1 MREPPAWPGRPASVR
16 PAYALPHFEG
26 RRSRPRFREQGAACQ
41 PLRRPSRV
49 LHPHDPPDAAML
61 RFPPAGDDFVLTRL
75 AAYYAPHNEQD
86 DNHHCGDNAD
96 NQIRIHGSSLKTA
109 TDSGRNTTY
118 VALLQPSR
126 RLIGLLAQ
134 TLPLSR
140 PYISNRG
147 RRWYRQICHQCIKRH
162 TRRHRIASGPM
173 IFNIEQ
179 VGQWCPTLIVVIL
192 ATATENTYQ
201 TGHARH
207 DVMVVELAR
216 HHRRGHIRL
225 HDRLSS
231 AARPSHDLPRK
242 RRPRQHFGG
251 YRR

>member
-1 MREPPAWPGRPASVR
+1 MA
-16 PAYALPHFEG
+16 
-26 RRSRPRFREQGAACQ
+26 GAACVGSTG
-41 PLRRPSRV
+41 LRSPSLRGEAVSPSVSGAESCLSTVAATVSGSSPARPAWRGDVAVSAGRPST
-49 LHPHDPPDAAML
+49 
-61 RFPPAGDDFVLTRL
+61 FVLTRL

-109 TDSGRNTTY
+109 TDSCRNTTY

-216 HHRRGHIRL
+216 RHRRGHIRL

-231 AARPSHDLPRK
+231 AARPTAK
-242 RRPRQHFGG
+242 T
-251 YRR
+251 

>member
-26 RRSRPRFREQGAACQ
+26 RRFRPRFREQRAACQ
-41 PLRRPSRV
+41 LLRRPSRTTR
-49 LHPHDPPDAAML
+49 LARRCCGFRRPAA
-61 RFPPAGDDFVLTRL
+61 DFVLTRL
-75 AAYYAPHNEQD
+75 AAYYAPHNKQD
-86 DNHHCGDNAD
+86 DNHHCGDDAD

-179 VGQWCPTLIVVIL
+179 VGQWCPTLIVVTL

-216 HHRRGHIRL
+216 RHRRGHIRL
-225 HDRLSS
+225 HD
-231 AARPSHDLPRK
+231 
-242 RRPRQHFGG
+242 
-251 YRR
+251 

>member
-1 MREPPAWPGRPASVR
+1 MREPPAWKGGGLALGFGSRELPVNRCGDRLGFFTRTTRLTRRCCGFRRPA
-16 PAYALPHFEG
+16 
-26 RRSRPRFREQGAACQ
+26 
-41 PLRRPSRV
+41 
-49 LHPHDPPDAAML
+49 
-61 RFPPAGDDFVLTRL
+61 DDFVLTRL

-216 HHRRGHIRL
+216 RHRRGHIRL

-231 AARPSHDLPRK
+231 AARPTAK
-242 RRPRQHFGG
+242 T
-251 YRR
+251 